1 MTKFYQDISASGGT
15 IRTHELREPRAYY
28 GINKG
33 IKSGDVIRIK
43 NGVYML
49 PEELATTMV
58 DVERI
63 VPGGVVCMYSAWDY
77 YGLTTQIPDGFYVA
91 IEKHR
96 KVVAPE
102 ISGIVLCYWEEKYCK
117 MGVEEADIAN
127 HKVKIFCIEKS
138 VCDAIKFRNKIGT
151 EVAVEIL
158 RNYLKR
164 KNRNISRLMDYAKQM
179 RVLSPDEMKM
189 LVSSDEKL
197 LQAIEERAKAM
208 GVNPETADI
217 QLIEVPNE
225 YGGSGQKGYLIA
237 VH

>member
-1 MTKFYQDISASGGT
+1 MKELSKTTAILKISRIFVANHTHMAKFYQDISASGGT

-28 GINKG
+28 GINKA
-33 IKSGDVIRIK
+33 IKSGNVIRIK
-43 NGVYML
+43 NGVYIR
-49 PEELATTMV
+49 PEELATTMI

-102 ISGIVLCYWEEKYCK
+102 ISGIILCYWEEKYCT

-138 VCDAIKFRNKIGT
+138 VCDAVKFRNKIGT

-164 KNRNISRLMDYAKQM
+164 KDRNISRLMDYAKQM
-179 RVLSPDEMKM
+179 RVLSTMRQYLEMG
-189 LVSSDEKL
+189 L
-197 LQAIEERAKAM
+197 
-208 GVNPETADI
+208 
-217 QLIEVPNE
+217 
-225 YGGSGQKGYLIA
+225 
-237 VH
+237 

>member
-49 PEELATTMV
+49 AEELATTMV

-96 KVVAPE
+96 KVVVPE
-102 ISGIVLCYWEEKYCK
+102 ISGIVLCYWEEKYCT
-117 MGVEEADIAN
+117 MGVEETEIAN
-127 HKVKIFCIEKS
+127 HRVKIFCIEKS
-138 VCDAIKFRNKIGT
+138 VCDAVKFRNKIG
-151 EVAVEIL
+151 
-158 RNYLKR
+158 
-164 KNRNISRLMDYAKQM
+164 M
-179 RVLSPDEMKM
+179 
-189 LVSSDEKL
+189 
-197 LQAIEERAKAM
+197 ERALEALKDGLRRRLFTVDELLKCAK
-208 GVNPETADI
+208 VDRVFRIIVPY
-217 QLIEVPNE
+217 IE
-225 YGGSGQKGYLIA
+225 GYFG
-237 VH
+237 